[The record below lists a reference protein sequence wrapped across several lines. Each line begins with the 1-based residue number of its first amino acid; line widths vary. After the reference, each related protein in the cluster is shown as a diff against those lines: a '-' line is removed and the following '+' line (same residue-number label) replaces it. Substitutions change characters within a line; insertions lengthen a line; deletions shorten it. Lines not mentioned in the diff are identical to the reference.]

1 MNRKF
6 SIVKSTVVA
15 AALMAVVSGMAHA
28 DGLSESQL
36 QALSSE
42 APAWH
47 SEQSV
52 FNNAPSTFRQSNPN
66 GLSVR
71 QMQAMSSEA
80 DAYEVKA
87 PVFDY
92 ARSSFAMSHPHGLS
106 ERQMQALSTEAP
118 AFQLPHQLATSTL
131 ASTNEA
137 AFSITAAK

>member
-1 MNRKF
+1 MNSKV
-6 SIVKSTVVA
+6 SIVKSTVLA
-15 AALMAVVSGMAHA
+15 AALMAVVSGMARA

-47 SEQSV
+47 AQQLV
-52 FNNAPSTFRQSNPN
+52 YDNTPSTFRQSDPN

-80 DAYEVKA
+80 DAYEPKA

-92 ARSSFAMSHPHGLS
+92 GRSSFAMNRPHGLS
-106 ERQMQALSTEAP
+106 ERQMQALSTEAQ
-118 AFQLPHQLATSTL
+118 AFQLSNQSAISSL